1 LITHFLGGEEVAG
14 YARDLAQRLVGL
26 GDLFPT
32 VWCPIGKSGDKLLRV
47 LAKELSRLAPDRA
60 ASIRVVEFFYNKDE
74 GTASIGKG
82 ATSSD
87 LKDAVVLVLDSSVH
101 SGRSMLSVVRAAEQ
115 YDASR
120 VFSYSLIVKRSSN
133 FVPHYFGVVVGD
145 HDRVLFQLDNI
156 PNNRLFSGKDL
167 PICVFRRID
176 SHDAARTSATLDTG
190 VKSLDKI
197 SFGDLY
203 YEHRVNGFD
212 VVLAEDQGR
221 IAGFLKIRAS
231 EQGALLID
239 VIANDKAYRGKGVGG
254 ALMRYA
260 ETMGRA
266 GCCTHIEL
274 WAIENQVSF
283 YEKFGFDKT
292 NEVIDTGG
300 GERYRLMRKR
310 LLYHFDLND
319 LL

>member
-1 LITHFLGGEEVAG
+1 M
-14 YARDLAQRLVGL
+14 
-26 GDLFPT
+26 
-32 VWCPIGKSGDKLLRV
+32 RV
-47 LAKELSRLAPDRA
+47 LAKELAGLASAETPDL
-60 ASIRVVEFFYNKDE
+60 SLGVQVVEFFYNKDE
-74 GTASIGKG
+74 GSANIGPG
-82 ATSSD
+82 NAPDD

-101 SGRSMLSVVRAAEQ
+101 SGRSMLSVVRAAGKLG
-115 YDASR
+115 ASH
-120 VFSYSLIVKRSSN
+120 VFSYSLVVKRSSS

-156 PNNRLFSGKDL
+156 PNNRLFSGAVPPTCL
-167 PICVFRRID
+167 FRRID
-176 SHDAARTSATLDTG
+176 SSDAARTSATLDTG

-221 IAGFLKIRAS
+221 IAGFLKIKTI
-231 EQGALLID
+231 EQGPLLID
-239 VIANDKAYRGKGVGG
+239 VIANDKSYRGKGIGG
-254 ALMRYA
+254 ALMRFA

-266 GCCTHIEL
+266 GCCSYIEL
-274 WAIENQVSF
+274 WAIDEKVQF
-283 YEKFGFDKT
+283 YERFGFDKS
-292 NEVIDTGG
+292 NDLIDTGG
-300 GERYRLMRKR
+300 SEVYRLMRKR